1 MKNFLIVGSGAM
13 ATLFAWRLAAAGI
26 SVSLLASWKEAI
38 RTMNQDGVGLVMPNG
53 KQIRHAVRAF
63 SDPLECPT
71 VDMTLVLVKTWQT
84 SHVAKQL
91 AQIPTLDGPVITLQ
105 NGLGNREILAAS
117 LGFER
122 VVLGVT
128 TLGATLLG
136 PGLVCLGGEGLT
148 SLEFRPGIVPVSEQL
163 SMANFKVELV
173 ADTTALIW
181 SKLVVS
187 SAINPLTALLKLPNG
202 ALLERP
208 SARVLLRTLAIETAM
223 LGKKL
228 GVVFPFIDP
237 AAFVE
242 SVARDTA
249 KNLSSMLQDVNRGV
263 PTEIDSIC
271 GAIVREANLH
281 QVPVPMNLAMWQ
293 LLSALG

>member
-1 MKNFLIVGSGAM
+1 
-13 ATLFAWRLAAAGI
+13 
-26 SVSLLASWKEAI
+26 
-38 RTMNQDGVGLVMPNG
+38 MPNG
-53 KQIRHAVRAF
+53 NMVIHAVRAF

-71 VDMTLVLVKTWQT
+71 VDLILVLVKAWQT

-91 AQIPTLDGPVITLQ
+91 AQIPSLHGTVITLQ

-122 VVLGVT
+122 VALGVT

-136 PGLVCLGGEGLT
+136 PGWVCLGGEGLT
-148 SLEFRPGIVPVSEQL
+148 SLEFRPGMESVSEQL

-173 ADTTALIW
+173 ADATALIW

-187 SAINPLTALLKLPNG
+187 SAINPLTALLKVPNG
-202 ALLERP
+202 VLLERS
-208 SARVLLRTLAIETAM
+208 SARVLLRVLANETATV
-223 LGKKL
+223 GKKL
-228 GVVFPFIDP
+228 GVVFSFIDP

-249 KNLSSMLQDVNRGV
+249 KNLSSMLQDVNRGA

-271 GAIVREANLH
+271 GAIVREANLL

>member
-1 MKNFLIVGSGAM
+1 MKNILIVGSGAM
-13 ATLFAWRLAAAGI
+13 ATLFAWRLAAAGN
-26 SVSLLASWKEAI
+26 SVSLLGGWTEAI
-38 RTMNQDGVGLVMPNG
+38 RTINRDGVGLVMPNG
-53 KQIRHAVRAF
+53 NKVSHEVRAF

-71 VDMTLVLVKTWQT
+71 VDLILVLVKAWQT

-91 AQIPTLDGPVITLQ
+91 AQIPSLHGTVITLQ

-122 VVLGVT
+122 VALGVT

-136 PGLVCLGGEGLT
+136 PGWVCLGGEGLT
-148 SLEFRPGIVPVSEQL
+148 SLEFRSGMESVSEQL
-163 SMANFKVELV
+163 SMADFKVELV
-173 ADTTALIW
+173 ADATALIW

-187 SAINPLTALLKLPNG
+187 SAINPLTALLKVPNG
-202 ALLERP
+202 ALLERS
-208 SARVLLRTLAIETAM
+208 SARVLLRVLANETAM
-223 LGKKL
+223 VGKKL

-249 KNLSSMLQDVNRGV
+249 KNLSSMLQDVNRGA

-271 GAIVREANLH
+271 GSIVREANLL